1 MPRFSANLSMLFCEH
16 PFLDRFEHAAKAG
29 FRAVEFQF
37 PYAFPVSDIQSRLK
51 AHGLDAAL
59 HNLPAGDWQTG
70 ERGIA
75 CHPARADEFKA
86 GVRQGIQY
94 AKVLGVQQLNCLVG
108 QAPSSVAEQEVRR
121 TLLDNLRYAARA
133 LQENGLKLLI
143 EPINTFD
150 VPGFF
155 INRTKQASDLL
166 DELDATNAYIQYD
179 AYHAQRMEGELAAT
193 LQTFLPRIAH
203 IQVADNPGRH
213 EPGSGEINYAYLFT
227 LLDRLGYDGWV
238 GCEYHPATDTAS
250 GLSWR
255 SRLAP

>member
-51 AHGLDAAL
+51 AHGLDGVL

-75 CHPARADEFKA
+75 CHPARANEFKA

-108 QAPSSVAEQEVRR
+108 QAPSGVAEQEVRR

>member
-37 PYAFPVSDIQSRLK
+37 PCAFPVSDIQSRLK
-51 AHGLDAAL
+51 AHGLDAVL
-59 HNLPAGDWQTG
+59 YNLPAGDWQTG

-108 QAPSSVAEQEVRR
+108 QAPSGVAEQEVRR